1 MPAAHAILPQADRFI
16 YFCVLAEEHLQNG
29 FYEDGIQCL
38 RTALYINT
46 GMRKMILFLIKRME
60 RICEERRMMSGVTP
74 ELIRMAKQIRAI
86 LAQYSEDDPTVFA
99 LKQSEQYQK
108 MKFLIEDP
116 NLDAM

>member
-1 MPAAHAILPQADRFI
+1 
-16 YFCVLAEEHLQNG
+16 
-29 FYEDGIQCL
+29 
-38 RTALYINT
+38 
-46 GMRKMILFLIKRME
+46 
-60 RICEERRMMSGVTP
+60 
-74 ELIRMAKQIRAI
+74 MAKQIRAI